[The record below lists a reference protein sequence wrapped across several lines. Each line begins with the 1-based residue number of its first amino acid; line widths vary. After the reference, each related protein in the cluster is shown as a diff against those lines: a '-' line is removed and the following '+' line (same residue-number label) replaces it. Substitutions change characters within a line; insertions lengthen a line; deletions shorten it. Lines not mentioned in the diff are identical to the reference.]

1 VRTWHRISA
10 RPPEE
15 PADWSPW
22 AEVFSE
28 AGCPSTQ
35 VLDDPARIKG
45 YLEDA
50 PGATERARDLADRL
64 RALGAHVEVAEVPE
78 EDWSETWKRFFKPF
92 RVGER
97 LVIRPSWEA
106 CGLRPGDVEVEIDPG
121 QAFGTGD
128 HPTTRLCLRLLAA
141 LPWDGLRVADVGC
154 GSGILGIAAAKLG
167 AAEVV
172 GVDIEEASVEVA
184 RENARRNGV
193 SCRWLVGNGFDP
205 LAGETFD
212 AAFSNIIS
220 AVLIRIAPDAARAV
234 RRGGLWI
241 ISGVIGANWPDVLRA
256 AETAG
261 FGPQEVQREGEW
273 LAAVLQRL

>member
-1 VRTWHRISA
+1 MRTWHRISA

-35 VLDDPARIKG
+35 VLDDPARIEG

-78 EDWSETWKRFFKPF
+78 EDWSETWKRFFRPF

-106 CGLRPGDVEVEIDPG
+106 CGLRPGDVEVVIDPG

>member
-1 VRTWHRISA
+1 MRTWHRISA

-35 VLDDPARIKG
+35 VLDDPARIEG

-97 LVIRPSWEA
+97 LVIRPSWEV

-154 GSGILGIAAAKLG
+154 GSGILGIATAKLG

>member
-1 VRTWHRISA
+1 MRVWRRITA
-10 RPPEE
+10 IPPEE
-15 PADWSPW
+15 PQDWSPW
-22 AEVFSE
+22 AEAFAE

-35 VLDDPARIKG
+35 MLSDPPRIEG

-50 PGATERARDLADRL
+50 PGAEERASVLAERL
-64 RALGAHVEVAEVPE
+64 RGIGATVESEEVPDQ
-78 EDWSETWKRFFKPF
+78 DWSETWKRFFKPF
-92 RVGER
+92 RVGDR
-97 LVIRPSWEA
+97 LVVRPSWESVSL
-106 CGLRPGDVEVEIDPG
+106 GPGDVEVEIDPG

-128 HPTTRLCLRLLAA
+128 HPTTRLCLQLLAG

-172 GVDIEEASVEVA
+172 GVDIDEASVEVA
-184 RENARRNGV
+184 RQNAQRNGV
-193 SCRWLVGNGFDP
+193 PCRWLVGNGFEP
-205 LAGETFD
+205 LEGDAFD

-234 RRGGLWI
+234 RPGGLWI
-241 ISGVIGANWPDVLRA
+241 VSGVIEANWPDVLRA
-256 AETAG
+256 AENAG
-261 FGPQEVQREGEW
+261 FGLMEARREGEW

>member
-1 VRTWHRISA
+1 MRTWHRITA

-22 AEVFSE
+22 AEVFSDF
-28 AGCPSTQ
+28 GCPSSQ
-35 VLDDPARIKG
+35 VLSNPPAIEG

-50 PGATERARDLADRL
+50 PGAAERASELAERL
-64 RALGAHVEVAEVPE
+64 RALGALVETAVVPD

-97 LVIRPSWEA
+97 LVIRPSWDR
-106 CGLRPGDVEVEIDPG
+106 CSLRPGDVEVEIDPG

-128 HPTTRLCLRLLAA
+128 HPTTRLCLRLLAS

-193 SCRWLVGNGFDP
+193 SCRWIVGDGFEP

-220 AVLIRIAPDAARAV
+220 AVLIRIAPDAAKAV

-241 ISGVIGANWPDVLRA
+241 VSGVIEANWPDVLRA

-261 FGPQEVQREGEW
+261 FGPKEVQREGEW